1 MENDLPRDKGLRDK
15 LICKIFGSPDV
26 RQIDGL
32 AGADPLTSKV
42 AIISAPS
49 RPDADVDYTFGAVG
63 INTSYIDYGGN
74 CGNISSAVG
83 PFAIQAGLVRAGEH
97 TTTVRIHNTNT
108 KKIII
113 AEVPMADGEVAV
125 KGDCMCEGVPGT
137 GARIM
142 LDWSNTS
149 GAATGKLLP
158 TGNVTDVFDIADFG
172 PITVSIVDAG
182 NPVVFVRAKDLK
194 LTGIETPHEVD
205 SNRGLLTLLEAIRGA
220 AAVNIGLARD
230 LKDALDRSPA
240 FPMLAFVRPPA
251 DYKDFTTGR
260 NINAGGIDL
269 VSRLMYMQ
277 VMHKTYA
284 GTGTICTGAAAK
296 IRGTVVNEAIEGADK
311 KQMIRIGHPAGVI
324 DIEVAA
330 EYESEQP
337 VLKRAAISRT
347 ARRLMEGYVYVC
359 K

>member
-1 MENDLPRDKGLRDK
+1 MENDLPRNKELRDK

-42 AIISAPS
+42 AIIGPPS

-83 PFAIQAGLVRAGEH
+83 PFAIQEGLVRANEH

-108 KKIII
+108 RKIIT
-113 AEVPMADGEVAV
+113 AEVLMAEGEVAV
-125 KGDCMCEGVPGT
+125 KGDCICEGVPGT
-137 GARIM
+137 GAKIM
-142 LDWSNTS
+142 LDWSQTS

-158 TGNVTDVFDIADFG
+158 TGNPTDAVEIPDLG
-172 PITVSIVDAG
+172 LLTVSIVDAG
-182 NPVVFVRAKDLK
+182 NPVVFVRARDLR
-194 LTGIETPHEVD
+194 LTGIETPQEID
-205 SNRGLLTLLEAIRGA
+205 GSRALLNLLEAVRSRV
-220 AAVNIGLARD
+220 AVKIGLAKD
-230 LKDALDRSPA
+230 TKDALDRSPA
-240 FPMLAFVRPPA
+240 FPMLAFVTSPT

-260 NINAGGIDL
+260 TIKAREVDL

-277 VMHKTYA
+277 VTHKTYA

-296 IRGTVVNEAIEGADK
+296 IRGSVVYEAIEGADK
-311 KQMIRIGHPAGVI
+311 KDHIRIGHPAGVI
-324 DIEVAA
+324 EIEVTA
-330 EYESEQP
+330 EYEAGQP